1 MHKRHCAVRG
11 QARKQERCTVDTT
24 ASFDEADVAAEGV
37 RLRVEM
43 QRAVEEERCAP
54 GLVCAL
60 GRAATLGEQLPWL
73 APGAG
78 IKSADSLLEPFGPA

>member
-1 MHKRHCAVRG
+1 MHERHRAVHG

-54 GLVCAL
+54 GLVCVS
-60 GRAATLGEQLPWL
+60 AATCGEQAPRL
-73 APGAG
+73 ARGASD
-78 IKSADSLLEPFGPA
+78 KSADSLLEPWRPA